1 MTEAPPA
8 RSGARPRRSRARRWL
23 KRFAWLVL
31 ALIAATWLP
40 VLILRFVPPLT
51 SAYMVERKLSQA
63 WHGDS
68 AFTIHYRWVPW
79 SKIAPVVPLAMVAG
93 EDQTFPFNHGF
104 DIASIKSAIAEAD
117 EGGRL
122 RGASTI
128 TQQTARNL
136 FLWSG
141 GGFFR
146 KGLEAYF
153 TVLIDITWPKRRV
166 LEVYANIAEL
176 GNGIYG
182 VEAAAQ
188 AYFREPASRVTSH
201 QAALLAAV
209 LPNPRGWHADR
220 PSPYVQRR
228 AAWIERQMR
237 QLGGVAYVLDEHPPK
252 PRVDEP
258 QRRDRKR

>member
-1 MTEAPPA
+1 MTDVQTGPDAGT
-8 RSGARPRRSRARRWL
+8 RRRPRARRWL
-23 KRFAWLVL
+23 KRLGWLVL
-31 ALIAATWLP
+31 AFIAATWLP
-40 VLILRFVPPLT
+40 VLVLRFVPPVT
-51 SAYMVERKLSQA
+51 SAYMLERRLAQA
-63 WHGDS
+63 WHGNH
-68 AFTIHYRWVPW
+68 AFTLHYRWVPW
-79 SKIAPVVPLAMVAG
+79 RQIAPVAPLAMVAG

-104 DIASIKSAIAEAD
+104 DIDSIKSALDVAEA
-117 EGGRL
+117 GGHL

-176 GNGIYG
+176 GDDIYG

-188 AYFREPASRVTSH
+188 AYFHEPASRLGAH

-220 PSPYVQRR
+220 PSAYVQRR

-237 QLGGVAYVLDEHPPK
+237 QLGGVAYITVAHPPR
-252 PRVDEP
+252 PRDAAS
-258 QRRDRKR
+258 QSHRSRR

>member
-1 MTEAPPA
+1 MTAA
-8 RSGARPRRSRARRWL
+8 SASASGPTPRRSRARRWL
-23 KRFAWLVL
+23 KWVARLVL
-31 ALIAATWLP
+31 AFVAVTWLP

-51 SAYMVERKLSQA
+51 SAYMVERELSQA
-63 WHGDS
+63 WHGNH
-68 AFTIHYRWVPW
+68 AFTIHYDWVPW
-79 SKIAPVVPLAMVAG
+79 KHIAPVAPLAMVAG

-176 GNGIYG
+176 GDGIYG

-188 AYFREPASRVTSH
+188 VYFHEPASRLGAH

-220 PSPYVQRR
+220 PSAYVQRR

-237 QLGGVAYVLDEHPPK
+237 QLGGVAYITVARPPR
-252 PRVDEP
+252 PRDAAS
-258 QRRDRKR
+258 QSHRSRR

>member
-1 MTEAPPA
+1 MSGATAPP
-8 RSGARPRRSRARRWL
+8 RARRSLARRVLRWL
-23 KRFAWLVL
+23 LWAAVAF
-31 ALIAATWLP
+31 IAVTWLP
-40 VLILRFVPPLT
+40 VLVLRFVPPPT
-51 SAYMVERKLSQA
+51 SAYMLEHKLSQA
-63 WHGDS
+63 LHGNH
-68 AFTIHYRWVPW
+68 AYTTHYQWVPFAR
-79 SKIAPVVPLAMVAG
+79 IAPVAPLAMVAG

-104 DIASIKSAIAEAD
+104 DIASIRSAIDDAED
-117 EGGRL
+117 GGHL

-128 TQQTARNL
+128 TQQAARNL

-153 TVLIDITWPKRRV
+153 TVLIDITWPKRRA
-166 LEVYANIAEL
+166 LEMYANIAEL

-182 VEAAAQ
+182 VEAASER
-188 AYFREPASRVTSH
+188 YFHEPASRLTAH

-237 QLGGVAYVLDEHPPK
+237 QLGGVDYVLKAHPPK
-252 PRVDEP
+252 PR
-258 QRRDRKR
+258 

>member
-1 MTEAPPA
+1 MSTIASA
-8 RSGARPRRSRARRWL
+8 SRGRPRRRLRRLLRWL
-23 KRFAWLVL
+23 FWATVGFV
-31 ALIAATWLP
+31 AITWLA
-40 VLILRFVPPLT
+40 VLVLRFVPPPT
-51 SAYMVERKLSQA
+51 SAYMMERTITQA
-63 WHGDS
+63 WHGRHD
-68 AFTIHYRWVPW
+68 FHIRYHWV
-79 SKIAPVVPLAMVAG
+79 SFDKIAPVAPLAMVAG

-104 DIASIKSAIAEAD
+104 DIASIRSAIDDAEA
-117 EGGRL
+117 GGRL

-176 GNGIYG
+176 GDGIYG
-182 VEAAAQ
+182 VDAAAQ
-188 AYFREPASRVTSH
+188 AYFHEPAARLNAH

-209 LPNPRGWHADR
+209 LPNPRGWHANR

-228 AAWIERQMR
+228 AAWIQQQMR
-237 QLGGVAYVLDEHPPK
+237 QLGGVAYVLDQHPAK
-252 PRVDEP
+252 PRGTDP
-258 QRRDRKR
+258 PRHKRGR

>member
-1 MTEAPPA
+1 MTGAQAA
-8 RSGARPRRSRARRWL
+8 RGVRRRPWPRRWL
-23 KRFAWLVL
+23 QRLLWLV
-31 ALIAATWLP
+31 AGFVAFTWLA
-40 VLILRFVPPLT
+40 VLGLRFVPPPT
-51 SAYMVERKLSQA
+51 SAYMLERA
-63 WHGDS
+63 IAAHWRGERG
-68 AFTIHYRWVPW
+68 FTIHYHWMPFDR
-79 SKIAPVVPLAMVAG
+79 IAPVAPLAMVAG

-104 DIASIKSAIAEAD
+104 DFPEIRSAIDVAEA
-117 EGGRL
+117 GGRL

-136 FLWSG
+136 FLWNG

-188 AYFREPASRVTSH
+188 AFFHEPASRLSQQ

-220 PSPYVQRR
+220 PSPYIQRR
-228 AAWIERQMR
+228 AAWIEQQMR
-237 QLGGVAYVLDEHPPK
+237 QLGGVAYVLDKQPPL
-252 PRVDEP
+252 PANTSAS
-258 QRRDRKR
+258 RRRR

>member
-1 MTEAPPA
+1 MT
-8 RSGARPRRSRARRWL
+8 RTGGTRGARQHPFARRWL
-23 KRFAWLVL
+23 RRLLWVVL
-31 ALIAATWLP
+31 AFVAITWLP
-40 VLILRFVPPLT
+40 VLVLRFVAPPT
-51 SAYMVERKLSQA
+51 SAYMLERQAAAA
-63 WHGDS
+63 WHGNHG
-68 AFTIHYRWVPW
+68 FKIHYHWV
-79 SKIAPVVPLAMVAG
+79 SFDRMAPVAPLAMVAG

-104 DIASIKSAIAEAD
+104 DIGSIRSAIDVAES
-117 EGGRL
+117 GGHL

-182 VEAAAQ
+182 VEAAAR
-188 AYFREPASRVTSH
+188 AFFHEPASRISRH

-209 LPNPRGWHADR
+209 LPDPRDWHAGR
-220 PSPYVQRR
+220 PSAYVQKR

-237 QLGGVAYVLDEHPPK
+237 QLGGVRYVLDKHPPRPK
-252 PRVDEP
+252 VGDPEDRFR
-258 QRRDRKR
+258 QR

>member
-1 MTEAPPA
+1 MRGVQTAP
-8 RSGARPRRSRARRWL
+8 RSGTPPRSSRARRWL
-23 KRFAWLVL
+23 RRLGWLVL
-31 ALIAATWLP
+31 AFIIVTWLP
-40 VLILRFVPPLT
+40 VLILRFVPPMT
-51 SAYMVERKLSQA
+51 SAYMIERKLSQA
-63 WHGDS
+63 WHGHPD
-68 AFTIHYRWVPW
+68 FTIHYHWVPW
-79 SKIAPVVPLAMVAG
+79 GKIAPVAPLAMVAG

-104 DIASIKSAIAEAD
+104 DIASIRSAIDVAEA
-117 EGGRL
+117 GGRL

-153 TVLIDITWPKRRV
+153 TVLIDVTWPKRRI

-176 GNGIYG
+176 GDGIYG
-182 VEAAAQ
+182 VETAAQ
-188 AYFREPASRVTSH
+188 AYWHEPAARLSTH

-209 LPNPRGWHADR
+209 LPDPRGWHANR
-220 PSPYVQRR
+220 PSAYVQRR

-237 QLGGVAYVLDEHPPK
+237 QLGGVSYILDPHPPR
-252 PRVDEP
+252 PR
-258 QRRDRKR
+258 

>member
-1 MTEAPPA
+1 MTFIGGG
-8 RSGARPRRSRARRWL
+8 RGARRRSFARRWL
-23 KRFAWLVL
+23 RRLLWVL
-31 ALIAATWLP
+31 LAFVAITWLP
-40 VLILRFVPPLT
+40 VLVLRFVAPPA
-51 SAYMVERKLSQA
+51 SAYMLERKAVEA
-63 WHGDS
+63 WRGHHD
-68 AFTIHYRWVPW
+68 FRIHYHWVPFDRM
-79 SKIAPVVPLAMVAG
+79 APVAPLAMVAG

-104 DIASIKSAIAEAD
+104 DIASIRSAIDVAQA
-117 EGGRL
+117 GGRL

-146 KGLEAYF
+146 KGLEAWF
-153 TVLIDITWPKRRV
+153 TVLIDVTWPKRRV
-166 LEVYANIAEL
+166 LEVYANIAEF

-188 AYFREPASRVTSH
+188 AYFHESASRLTAH

-220 PSPYVQRR
+220 PSHYVQRR

-237 QLGGVAYVLDEHPPK
+237 QLGGVSYVLDKHPPR
-252 PRVDEP
+252 PRIDDP
-258 QRRDRKR
+258 KGRFRQR

>member
-1 MTEAPPA
+1 MTRSAVA
-8 RSGARPRRSRARRWL
+8 RGAGQRSSARRWL
-23 KRFAWLVL
+23 RRILWILL
-31 ALIAATWLP
+31 ASVAITWLP
-40 VLILRFVPPLT
+40 VLVLRFVAPPT
-51 SAYMVERKLSQA
+51 SAYMLERKASEA
-63 WHGDS
+63 WRGNHH
-68 AFTIHYRWVPW
+68 FPIRYHWVPFDRM
-79 SKIAPVVPLAMVAG
+79 APVAPLAMVAG

-104 DIASIKSAIAEAD
+104 DIASIQSAIDVAQS
-117 EGGRL
+117 GGRL

-182 VEAAAQ
+182 VEAAAR
-188 AYFREPASRVTSH
+188 AFFHEPASRLTAH

-209 LPNPRGWHADR
+209 LPDPRGWHADR
-220 PSPYVQRR
+220 PSAYVQKR
-228 AAWIERQMR
+228 AAWIEQQMR
-237 QLGGVAYVLDEHPPK
+237 QLGGVRYVLDKHPPRPK
-252 PRVDEP
+252 VDNP
-258 QRRDRKR
+258 KDRLRKR

>member
-1 MTEAPPA
+1 MTAA
-8 RSGARPRRSRARRWL
+8 QTRSPGGPPRRPGLRRWL
-23 KRFAWLVL
+23 RRVGWLVAGFL
-31 ALIAATWLP
+31 AVTWLP
-40 VLILRFVPPLT
+40 VLVLRFVPPVT
-51 SAYMVERKLSQA
+51 SAYMLERAASQA
-63 WHGDS
+63 WRGNHD
-68 AFTIHYRWVPW
+68 FHIHYDWVPW
-79 SKIAPVVPLAMVAG
+79 DRMAPVAPLAMVAG

-104 DIASIKSAIAEAD
+104 DIPSIRSAIDVAEA
-117 EGGRL
+117 GGRL

-153 TVLIDITWPKRRV
+153 TVLINVTWPKRRI

-188 AYFREPASRVTSH
+188 TYFHEPAARLTSH

-209 LPNPRGWHADR
+209 LPNPRGWHANR

-237 QLGGVAYVLDEHPPK
+237 QLGGVGYVLDTHPPR
-252 PRVDEP
+252 PRADTP
-258 QRRDRKR
+258 RRRRGR

>member
-1 MTEAPPA
+1 MTAH
-8 RSGARPRRSRARRWL
+8 GNQRPRTSRGRRWL
-23 KRFAWLVL
+23 RRLLW
-31 ALIAATWLP
+31 LIAGFVAVTWLA
-40 VLILRFVPPLT
+40 VLILRFVPPPT
-51 SAYMVERKLSQA
+51 SAYMLERA
-63 WHGDS
+63 IAARWHGEHHVS
-68 AFTIHYRWVPW
+68 IHHRWVPFDR
-79 SKIAPVVPLAMVAG
+79 IAPVAPLAMVAG

-104 DIASIKSAIAEAD
+104 DIASIRSAIDVAED
-117 EGGRL
+117 GGRL

-182 VEAAAQ
+182 VEAASQ
-188 AYFREPASRVTSH
+188 AYFHEPAARLTTH

-209 LPNPRGWHADR
+209 LPNPRGWRADR
-220 PSPYVQRR
+220 PSPYIQRR
-228 AAWIERQMR
+228 AAWIEQQMR
-237 QLGGVAYVLDEHPPK
+237 QLGGVAYVLD
-252 PRVDEP
+252 
-258 QRRDRKR
+258 RRPLRPANTGPSRHRR

>member
-1 MTEAPPA
+1 MTRSAVARGAPQRA
-8 RSGARPRRSRARRWL
+8 FARRWL
-23 KRFAWLVL
+23 RRILRVL
-31 ALIAATWLP
+31 LTFVAITWLP
-40 VLILRFVPPLT
+40 VLVLRFVAPPT
-51 SAYMVERKLSQA
+51 SAYMLERKASEA
-63 WHGDS
+63 WHGNHRFS
-68 AFTIHYRWVPW
+68 IRYHWVPFDRM
-79 SKIAPVVPLAMVAG
+79 APAAPLAMVAG

-104 DIASIKSAIAEAD
+104 DIASIRSAIGVAEA
-117 EGGRL
+117 GGGL

-188 AYFREPASRVTSH
+188 AFFHEPASRLTAH

-209 LPNPRGWHADR
+209 LPDPRDWHAGR
-220 PSPYVQRR
+220 PSAYVQKR
-228 AAWIERQMR
+228 AAWIEQQMR
-237 QLGGVAYVLDEHPPK
+237 QLGGVRYVLDKHPPK
-252 PRVDEP
+252 PKVDHPEDRFR
-258 QRRDRKR
+258 QR

>member
-1 MTEAPPA
+1 MTGAQAA
-8 RSGARPRRSRARRWL
+8 RGARRRPWPQRWL
-23 KRFAWLVL
+23 RRLLWLVAGFV
-31 ALIAATWLP
+31 ALTWLA
-40 VLILRFVPPLT
+40 VLVLRFVPPPA
-51 SAYMVERKLSQA
+51 SAYMLERAASA
-63 WHGDS
+63 RWHGERG
-68 AFTIHYRWVPW
+68 FTIHYHWTPFDR
-79 SKIAPVVPLAMVAG
+79 IAPVAPLAMVAG

-104 DIASIKSAIAEAD
+104 DFPEIRSAIDVAET
-117 EGGRL
+117 GGRL

-188 AYFREPASRVTSH
+188 AFFHEPALRLSQH

-220 PSPYVQRR
+220 PSPYIQRR
-228 AAWIERQMR
+228 AAWIEQQMR
-237 QLGGVAYVLDEHPPK
+237 QLGGVAYVLEMHPPK
-252 PRVDEP
+252 PQADDP
-258 QRRDRKR
+258 QRRFHKR

>member
-1 MTEAPPA
+1 MTDSVA
-8 RSGARPRRSRARRWL
+8 GARGARRRSSVRRWL
-23 KRFAWLVL
+23 RRLLWLVGSFV
-31 ALIAATWLP
+31 AVTWLP
-40 VLILRFVPPLT
+40 VVILRFVPPLT
-51 SAYMVERKLSQA
+51 SAYMLERKLAQA
-63 WHGDS
+63 WHGHYG
-68 AFTIHYRWVPW
+68 FTIHYQWVPW
-79 SKIAPVVPLAMVAG
+79 KRIAPVAPLAMVAG

-104 DIASIKSAIAEAD
+104 DIASIRSAIDVAEA
-117 EGGRL
+117 GGRL

-153 TVLIDITWPKRRV
+153 SVLIDITWPKRRV

-176 GNGIYG
+176 GDGIYG
-182 VEAAAQ
+182 VEAASQ
-188 AYFREPASRVTSH
+188 AYFHEPASRLTAH

-220 PSPYVQRR
+220 PSPYIQRR
-228 AAWIERQMR
+228 AAWIEQQMR
-237 QLGGVAYVLDEHPPK
+237 QLGGISYVLDPHPQR
-252 PRVDEP
+252 PRV
-258 QRRDRKR
+258 RR

>member
-1 MTEAPPA
+1 MT
-8 RSGARPRRSRARRWL
+8 GRSRASRAAAHPRRPFTRRLLRWL
-23 KRFAWLVL
+23 LGCIIIFVAVTWFAVLV
-31 ALIAATWLP
+31 
-40 VLILRFVPPLT
+40 LRFVPPPT
-51 SAYMVERKLSQA
+51 SAYMLERQAVESWRGN
-63 WHGDS
+63 HG
-68 AFTIHYRWVPW
+68 FKIHYQWVPFDH
-79 SKIAPVVPLAMVAG
+79 IAPVAPLAMVAS

-104 DIASIKSAIAEAD
+104 DIASIKSAIDVAEA
-117 EGGRL
+117 GGHL

-188 AYFREPASRVTSH
+188 VFFHEPASRLDRH

-209 LPNPRGWHADR
+209 LPDPRDWHADR
-220 PSPYVQRR
+220 PSAYIQQR

-237 QLGGVAYVLDEHPPK
+237 QLGGVSYVLETHPPR
-252 PRVDEP
+252 PRVS
-258 QRRDRKR
+258 K

>member
-1 MTEAPPA
+1 MTASQRGK
-8 RSGARPRRSRARRWL
+8 RSGVRRWL
-23 KRFAWLVL
+23 RRMLWTLVGL
-31 ALIAATWLP
+31 FAATWIP
-40 VLILRFVPPLT
+40 VLVLRFVPPPT
-51 SAYMVERKLSQA
+51 SAYMLERKLGEA
-63 WHGDS
+63 WRGHHDF
-68 AFTIHYRWVPW
+68 AIHYRWVPF
-79 SKIAPVVPLAMVAG
+79 KRIAPVAPLAMVAG

-104 DIASIKSAIAEAD
+104 DIASIRSAIDIAEA
-117 EGGRL
+117 GGRL

-153 TVLIDITWPKRRV
+153 TVLIDVTWPKRRI

-176 GNGIYG
+176 GDGIYG
-182 VEAAAQ
+182 VQAASQ
-188 AYFREPASRVTSH
+188 AYFHEPAARLSAH

-220 PSPYVQRR
+220 PSAYVQHR

-237 QLGGVAYVLDEHPPK
+237 QLGGVAYVLDSNPK
-252 PRVDEP
+252 RQVGTAA
-258 QRRDRKR
+258 KRGR

>member
-1 MTEAPPA
+1 MTGAPSTHA
-8 RSGARPRRSRARRWL
+8 GAGPRHRRARRAVRRL
-23 KRFAWLVL
+23 AWLLMICILV
-31 ALIAATWLP
+31 TWLP
-40 VLILRFVPPLT
+40 VLILRFVPPPT
-51 SAYMVERKLSQA
+51 SAYMLERKLTQA
-63 WHGDS
+63 WHGDHD
-68 AFTIHYRWVPW
+68 FVIHYRWVPW
-79 SKIAPVVPLAMVAG
+79 PDIAPVAPLAMVAS

-104 DIASIKSAIAEAD
+104 DIASIRSAIDVAEA
-117 EGGRL
+117 GGRL

-153 TVLIDITWPKRRV
+153 TVLIDVTWPKRRV

-188 AYFREPASRVTSH
+188 AFFHQPAARLTAH

-220 PSPYVQRR
+220 PSAYVQHR
-228 AAWIERQMR
+228 AAWIEQQMR
-237 QLGGVAYVLDEHPPK
+237 QLGGVAYILDRHPRR
-252 PRVDEP
+252 PRLDGP
-258 QRRDRKR
+258 RRHRER

>member
-1 MTEAPPA
+1 MTDAQTA
-8 RSGARPRRSRARRWL
+8 SRRGARPRRSRARRWL
-23 KRFAWLVL
+23 RRLGWLLL
-31 ALIAATWLP
+31 AFIVVTWLP
-40 VLILRFVPPLT
+40 VLILRFVPPVT
-51 SAYMVERKLSQA
+51 SAYMVERRLSQA
-63 WHGDS
+63 WRDHPDF
-68 AFTIHYRWVPW
+68 AIHYHWVPW
-79 SKIAPVVPLAMVAG
+79 KHIAPVAPLAMVAG

-104 DIASIKSAIAEAD
+104 DIASIRSAIDVAET
-117 EGGRL
+117 GGHL

-182 VEAAAQ
+182 VEAASQ
-188 AYFREPASRVTSH
+188 GYFHEPTSRLTAH

-220 PSPYVQRR
+220 PSAYVQRR
-228 AAWIERQMR
+228 AAWIEQQMR
-237 QLGGVAYVLDEHPPK
+237 QLGGVLYVLDPHPPR
-252 PRVDEP
+252 PH
-258 QRRDRKR
+258 

>member
-1 MTEAPPA
+1 MIDFAVGG
-8 RSGARPRRSRARRWL
+8 RRRPFARRWFRRL
-23 KRFAWLVL
+23 LWTAVIFVA
-31 ALIAATWLP
+31 ITWLP
-40 VLILRFVPPLT
+40 VVILRVVPPFI
-51 SAYMVERKLSQA
+51 SAYMLEREISQI
-63 WHGDS
+63 WHGNHDF
-68 AFTIHYRWVPW
+68 ALHYRWVPW
-79 SKIAPVVPLAMVAG
+79 ERIAPVAPLAMVAG

-104 DIASIKSAIAEAD
+104 DIPSIRSAIDEAEA
-117 EGGRL
+117 GGRL

-176 GNGIYG
+176 GDGIYG
-182 VEAAAQ
+182 VEAASQ
-188 AYFREPASRVTSH
+188 AYFHEPASRLTAH

-209 LPNPRGWHADR
+209 LPNPRGWYANR
-220 PSPYVQRR
+220 PSPYIQRR
-228 AAWIERQMR
+228 AGWIEQQMR
-237 QLGGVAYVLDEHPPK
+237 QLGGVSYVLDPHPK
-252 PRVDEP
+252 RPRGLAP
-258 QRRDRKR
+258 SRGRR

>member
-1 MTEAPPA
+1 MTDSVVDA
-8 RSGARPRRSRARRWL
+8 RGTRRRSFTRRWL
-23 KRFAWLVL
+23 RRSLWAV
-31 ALIAATWLP
+31 AAFVAVTWLP
-40 VLILRFVPPLT
+40 VVILRFVPPVT
-51 SAYMVERKLSQA
+51 SAYMLERRITRA
-63 WHGDS
+63 WHGNRG
-68 AFTIHYRWVPW
+68 FRIHYRWVPW
-79 SKIAPVVPLAMVAG
+79 ERIAPAAPLAMVAG

-104 DIASIKSAIAEAD
+104 DIPSIRSAIDEAEA
-117 EGGRL
+117 GGRL

-176 GNGIYG
+176 GDGIYG

-188 AYFREPASRVTSH
+188 AYFHEPASRLTTH

-209 LPNPRGWHADR
+209 LPNPRGWHAYR

-237 QLGGVAYVLDEHPPK
+237 QLGGVPYVLDEHPPR
-252 PRVDEP
+252 PRVDRP
-258 QRRDRKR
+258 QRPHRKR

>member
-1 MTEAPPA
+1 MIRAPASGSGPA
-8 RSGARPRRSRARRWL
+8 PRRSRARRVVKWL
-23 KRFAWLVL
+23 GWLVL
-31 ALIAATWLP
+31 AFIAATWLP
-40 VLILRFVPPLT
+40 VLVLRFVPPPT
-51 SAYMVERKLSQA
+51 SAYMLERKLSQA
-63 WHGDS
+63 FHGNH
-68 AFTIHYRWVPW
+68 AYTTHYRWTPFAR
-79 SKIAPVVPLAMVAG
+79 IAPVAPLAMVAG

-104 DIASIKSAIAEAD
+104 DIASIRSAIDVAED
-117 EGGRL
+117 GGRL

-176 GNGIYG
+176 GDGIYG
-182 VEAAAQ
+182 VEAASQ
-188 AYFREPASRVTSH
+188 AYFHEPASRLTSH

-220 PSPYVQRR
+220 PSAYVQRR
-228 AAWIERQMR
+228 AAWIEQQMR

-258 QRRDRKR
+258 QPRHGRR

>member
-1 MTEAPPA
+1 MT
-8 RSGARPRRSRARRWL
+8 GAATGTRRGGRTRRWL
-23 KRFAWLVL
+23 RRILWLLL
-31 ALIAATWLP
+31 AFVVVTWLP
-40 VLILRFVPPLT
+40 VLILRFVPPAT
-51 SAYMVERKLSQA
+51 SAYMLERAIGQ
-63 WHGDS
+63 WWQGHHDYR
-68 AFTIHYRWVPW
+68 THYQWVPW
-79 SKIAPVVPLAMVAG
+79 QRIAPVAPLAMVAG

-104 DIASIKSAIAEAD
+104 DIPSIRSAIDDAQAGE
-117 EGGRL
+117 RL

-153 TVLIDITWPKRRV
+153 TVLIDATWPKRRV

-188 AYFREPASRVTSH
+188 AYFREPAARLDAH

-220 PSPYVQRR
+220 PSAYVQRR
-228 AAWIERQMR
+228 AAWIQRQMR
-237 QLGGVAYVLDEHPPK
+237 QLGGVSYVLDAHPPR
-252 PRVDEP
+252 PRQP
-258 QRRDRKR
+258 QATHRRRR

>member
-1 MTEAPPA
+1 MTGRGGLRPP
-8 RSGARPRRSRARRWL
+8 RSRTRNWLRRL
-23 KRFAWLVL
+23 AWLV
-31 ALIAATWLP
+31 AIFIIVTWLP
-40 VLILRFVPPLT
+40 VLILRFVPPFT
-51 SAYMVERKLSQA
+51 SAYMLERTLA
-63 WHGDS
+63 AHWHGERDF
-68 AFTIHYRWVPW
+68 ALRYHWVPFDR
-79 SKIAPVVPLAMVAG
+79 IAPVAPLAMVAG

-104 DIASIKSAIAEAD
+104 DIASIRAAIDVAED
-117 EGGRL
+117 GGRL

-153 TVLIDITWPKRRV
+153 TVLIDFTWPKRRV

-182 VEAAAQ
+182 VEAASQ
-188 AYFREPASRVTSH
+188 AFFHEPASHLTTH

-220 PSPYVQRR
+220 PSPYIQRR

-237 QLGGVAYVLDEHPPK
+237 QLGGVAYVLGRQ
-252 PRVDEP
+252 PRRPADAGP
-258 QRRDRKR
+258 SRLRH

>member
-1 MTEAPPA
+1 MIGST
-8 RSGARPRRSRARRWL
+8 GARVARRRSFARRWL
-23 KRFAWLVL
+23 RRLLGVLV
-31 ALIAATWLP
+31 AFVAITWLA
-40 VLILRFVPPLT
+40 VLVLRFVPPPT
-51 SAYMVERKLSQA
+51 SAYMLERQIGEA
-63 WHGDS
+63 WRGHRD
-68 AFTIHYRWVPW
+68 FTIHHRWVPW
-79 SKIAPVVPLAMVAG
+79 KRIAPVAPLAMVAG

-104 DIASIKSAIAEAD
+104 DIASIRSAIDVAEA
-117 EGGRL
+117 GGRL

-176 GNGIYG
+176 GDGIYG
-182 VEAAAQ
+182 VEAASQ
-188 AYFREPASRVTSH
+188 AWFHEPASRLTAH

-209 LPNPRGWHADR
+209 LPNPRGWHANR
-220 PSPYVQRR
+220 PSAYVQRR
-228 AAWIERQMR
+228 AAWIEQQMR
-237 QLGGVAYVLDEHPPK
+237 QLGGVAYVLDKHPPR
-252 PRVDEP
+252 PRIEDPEDRF
-258 QRRDRKR
+258 RRR